1 MIFYFTIDSLSDA
14 RCNTLHNIPRNFMQ
28 KRENKQKKLVH
39 VTNVSR
45 SHLVGAMNRLMPN
58 KNISTVKHLCLIVSF
73 TIFLEELKDKWFRK
87 EVKW

>member
-1 MIFYFTIDSLSDA
+1 MKKRKTNKKT
-14 RCNTLHNIPRNFMQ
+14 CNMY
-28 KRENKQKKLVH
+28 
-39 VTNVSR
+39 
-45 SHLVGAMNRLMPN
+45 AMNRLMPN